1 MLRNDFVDTNSPGCV
16 GGLASEFFAQGLRA
30 EEDPVI
36 VVPVVECLFE
46 LRHRKQDSGQV
57 VLVGERDESCFG
69 SLISS
74 GRDGEAM
81 HER

>member
-1 MLRNDFVDTNSPGCV
+1 MLRDYFVDADSTGCV

-36 VVPVVECLFE
+36 VVPVVECVFE

-57 VLVGERDESCFG
+57 VLVGK
-69 SLISS
+69 
-74 GRDGEAM
+74 
-81 HER
+81 